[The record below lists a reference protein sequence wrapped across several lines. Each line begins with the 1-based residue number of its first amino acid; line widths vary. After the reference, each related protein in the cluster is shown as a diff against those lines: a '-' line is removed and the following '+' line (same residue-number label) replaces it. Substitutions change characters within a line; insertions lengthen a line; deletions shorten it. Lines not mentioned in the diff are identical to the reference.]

1 MMSRPA
7 FVAPVCTV
15 EEPTLAEVPAC
26 GWRSVTAV
34 TVAGES
40 WLTSAPTSSPLKSTP
55 AWAPANVTVKTPG
68 EPLTATADT
77 SVVL

>member
-7 FVAPVCTV
+7 FVAPFCRV

-34 TVAGES
+34 TRGGREMVDVGADLEPAEVDPGMGARERHGED
-40 WLTSAPTSSPLKSTP
+40 AR
-55 AWAPANVTVKTPG
+55 
-68 EPLTATADT
+68 
-77 SVVL
+77 